1 MRTLIAWL
9 ALHSQRPQV
18 WVYAASRRKRAAIA
32 FAAGALSVLAM
43 APFFLSPILF
53 FTLPVLVWLID
64 GSGTTQGSS
73 AENPLPSSLTAKEN
87 SGSAKKNFALSM
99 DLPALLRASVSGWF
113 FGFGYFLFG
122 MFWVGE
128 AFLVEAEKFAWL
140 LPFAVLLL
148 PAGLA
153 AFFAIAALIARI
165 LWRPGFSRVLALAT
179 AIGITEGLR
188 GVVFTGLPWNTLG
201 YALTFPLVFMQGSGL
216 VGIYGLT
223 VLTVI
228 VFAGPAVNLAGWH
241 SINFRQTQ
249 NPPRAW
255 HAVMGISVSLAVL
268 AVLAIYGTARLMS
281 DHGEVV
287 AGVKLRIVQPSV
299 PQRDKWQPEKQR
311 EIFDLHVDLSRRGQD
326 GIRDDLSGITHV
338 IWPEAA
344 MPFLPLESP
353 QALKEI
359 GELLPP
365 DVYLISGALR
375 VEQPQMPTSGTENNE
390 GALKQGANAS
400 ASRLRDETEAAVT
413 GRRRA
418 FNSLM
423 AFGPDGGL
431 IAVYDKI
438 HLVPFGEYLPF
449 QDFLESIGLEQL
461 TRVRGG
467 FESGRTPR
475 PIIDVPGLPPF
486 VGLICYEAIF
496 PAAVVQGKERPNLI
510 INVTNDGWFGDTT
523 GPRQHLHMARVRAV
537 EEGIPIVRA
546 ANNGISAMID
556 PYGRLRA
563 QLHLNQRGVVD
574 SVIPV
579 PAVPPVN
586 AWSGNLFYMI
596 YIIVSACV
604 LGGLRLFRTW

>member
-1 MRTLIAWL
+1 MRTLLAWL
-9 ALHSQRPQV
+9 MLHAARLKIR
-18 WVYAASRRKRAAIA
+18 VYTASHWKRTAIA

-43 APFFLSPILF
+43 APFFFSPILLV
-53 FTLPVLVWLID
+53 TLPVLVWLID
-64 GSGTTQGSS
+64 SAYAGRHLSATREPRSPTK
-73 AENPLPSSLTAKEN
+73 AENHADAVEQSASLSTDRA
-87 SGSAKKNFALSM
+87 
-99 DLPALLRASVSGWF
+99 ALLRAAASGWF

-122 MFWVGE
+122 MFWIGE

-140 LPFAVLLL
+140 LPVAVLLL

-153 AFFAIAALIARI
+153 AFFAIAAVIAKI
-165 LWRPGFSRVLALAT
+165 VWRPGFSRVLILAT

-188 GVVFTGLPWNTLG
+188 GFIFTGLPWNTLG
-201 YALTFPLVFMQGSGL
+201 YALTFPLVLMQSSGL

-228 VFAGPAVNLAGWH
+228 VFACSLVCLAGWQAGQ
-241 SINFRQTQ
+241 SAQDQTPSQ
-249 NPPRAW
+249 SWRAVTGI
-255 HAVMGISVSLAVL
+255 AVSFTILVALVG
-268 AVLAIYGTARLMS
+268 YGSARLIA
-281 DHGEVV
+281 DNGAVV
-287 AGVKLRIVQPSV
+287 SGVKLRIVQPSV

-311 EIFDLHVDLSRRGQD
+311 EIFDLHVDLTGRGPD
-326 GIRDDLSGITHV
+326 GTRDNLAGITHV

-359 GELLPP
+359 GDLLPP

-375 VEQPQMPTSGTENNE
+375 VEEPQIQTSGADTTAPATAPGTNV
-390 GALKQGANAS
+390 S
-400 ASRLRDETEAAVT
+400 ASRLRKETTRAAS
-413 GRRRA
+413 RRRA
-418 FNSLM
+418 YNSLM
-423 AFGPDGGL
+423 AFGPNGEL

-449 QDFLESIGLEQL
+449 QSFLESIGLEQL

-467 FESGRTPR
+467 FESGRSPR

-486 VGLICYEAIF
+486 VALVCYEAIF
-496 PAAVVQGKERPNLI
+496 PAAVVQGKERPKLI

-537 EEGIPIVRA
+537 EEGLSIIRA
-546 ANNGISAMID
+546 ANNGISAVID
-556 PYGRLRA
+556 PYGRLRS
-563 QLHLNQRGVVD
+563 QLNLNQRGVVD

-579 PAVPPVN
+579 PAPPTIY
-586 AWSGNLFYMI
+586 ALSGNLLYMI
-596 YIIVSACV
+596 YIIASASLLV
-604 LGGLRLFRTW
+604 GLRLFRI